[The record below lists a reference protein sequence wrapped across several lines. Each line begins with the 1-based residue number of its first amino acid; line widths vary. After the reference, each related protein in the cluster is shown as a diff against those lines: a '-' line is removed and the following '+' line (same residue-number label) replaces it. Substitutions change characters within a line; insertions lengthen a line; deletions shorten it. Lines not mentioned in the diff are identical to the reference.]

1 MWPLIVAVVY
11 SLFYFA
17 HVSREVGIWMSVVTH
32 VFALPSI
39 ITYFPNFL
47 SISTLITVIVSAMY
61 HIISDMYGNDTE
73 QQFRRFDH
81 GWSVF
86 LIYAILFRIYYHKD
100 RKRPEWSI
108 LVLVM
113 ISIIPAAFLT
123 MHIPLAIL
131 SFMIMLFL
139 LCYNYN
145 RYLLIAFFLF
155 ISAAASRYLPIIDNK
170 YHVHSIW
177 HALIFTAVYYA
188 QAGIQHN
195 DIKSGYKAVPEF
207 V

>member
-1 MWPLIVAVVY
+1 MWTLFLAVVY
-11 SLFYFA
+11 SLFYFVR
-17 HVSREVGIWMSVVTH
+17 VSEEVGIWLTIVTH

-39 ITYFPNFL
+39 ITYFPSFL
-47 SISTLITVIVSAMY
+47 SISTFITVIVSVTY
-61 HIISDMYGNDTE
+61 HIIKDLYNNDTD

-81 GWSVF
+81 GWAVF
-86 LIYAILFRIYYHKD
+86 LIYAILFRIYY
-100 RKRPEWSI
+100 RKIPEWSI
-108 LVLVM
+108 FVLVM

-131 SFMIMLFL
+131 AFIIMLFL

-145 RYLLIAFFLF
+145 RDLLIAFFLF

-188 QAGIQHN
+188 QSGIKHN
-195 DIKSGYKAVPEF
+195 DMKSGYKAVPEF